1 MHPPT
6 QGGGRPSSSISMYV
20 NNKTSLLMQTCIA
33 LASNPTSVQPQEK
46 HRVRIIMNSGS
57 QKTYITQKLKENL
70 GLKQMARERLC
81 MKTFG
86 SDYNNLKTVDVVN
99 LCMKNVDN
107 DVTVTVTAHVVPIIC
122 SPLDYQAV
130 QFARKKSCSFEGH
143 CFVGTYFRRESRRR
157 HSHWSRSA
165 VEHCKWKGQKRREL
179 ACCNEHMIWMDIIWS
194 CRECTSLRYSLSQ
207 YGGNT
212 RTSD

>member
-1 MHPPT
+1 MDNLLKLPVV
-6 QGGGRPSSSISMYV
+6 GSV
-20 NNKTSLLMQTCIA
+20 NDVKGIRQLYEKIEIHIRGLQA
-33 LASNPTSVQPQEK
+33 LGVEAQQ
-46 HRVRIIMNSGS
+46 H
-57 QKTYITQKLKENL
+57 
-70 GLKQMARERLC
+70 
-81 MKTFG
+81 
-86 SDYNNLKTVDVVN
+86 VN
-99 LCMKNVDN
+99 LCMKNADN

>member
-1 MHPPT
+1 M
-6 QGGGRPSSSISMYV
+6 
-20 NNKTSLLMQTCIA
+20 
-33 LASNPTSVQPQEK
+33 
-46 HRVRIIMNSGS
+46 
-57 QKTYITQKLKENL
+57 YITQKLKENL
-70 GLKQMARERLC
+70 SLKQMAKERLY

-107 DVTVTVTAHVVPIIC
+107 DVTVNVMAHVVPIIC

-130 QFARKKSCSFEGH
+130 QFARKKSCLFEGH
-143 CFVGTYFRRESRRR
+143 CFVGTYFRIESRRR

-165 VEHCKWKGQKRREL
+165 VEHCKRKGQKRREL
-179 ACCNEHMIWMDIIWS
+179 ACCNERSIWMDIIWS
-194 CRECTSLRYSLSQ
+194 CRECSSLRYSLSQ